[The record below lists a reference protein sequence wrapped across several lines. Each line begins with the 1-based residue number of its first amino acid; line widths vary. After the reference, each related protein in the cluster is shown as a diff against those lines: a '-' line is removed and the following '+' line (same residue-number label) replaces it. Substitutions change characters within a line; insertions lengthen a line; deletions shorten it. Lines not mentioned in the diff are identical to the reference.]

1 MCGHAILASK
11 SFSELFLLPVGG
23 NMSDVSDLPSIRI
36 PWEQEDNSWKA
47 LSLYSFILI
56 EQMLTQNPP
65 KSRKSFSKAAF

>member
-1 MCGHAILASK
+1 
-11 SFSELFLLPVGG
+11 
-23 NMSDVSDLPSIRI
+23 MSDVSDLPSIRI